1 MGKKSW
7 LGKHVDVTG
16 SMKIKL
22 PQEIIDYYKGKGVP
36 LEFAEKHYGLRKHLD
51 VRPTKKASRSRLL
64 G

>member
-1 MGKKSW
+1 MAKKW
-7 LGKHVDVTG
+7 LGGRVDVTG

-22 PQEIIDYYKGKGVP
+22 PKEITDYYKGKGMP

-51 VRPTKKASRSRLL
+51 VRPSPRALRSRLL